1 MNAIIENNAN
11 GVYISK
17 SERLDQLISDFNNSF
32 KKTTYHILEMSRIA
46 YEAKGVGKENY
57 TLFCEH
63 VFMKGAATMSKL
75 ATIGERYN
83 LFIEHQ
89 DKLPS
94 QWTTLYNLTQLET
107 NDFINKVNIGVINT
121 RLTGVESLSLI
132 GKGTPEEKE
141 GKDTKKKLENTDS
154 LVGFKITV
162 SCNSPELA
170 SQLNEVVEFAR
181 EKGLDVSISDELQSF
196 TEGL

>member
-1 MNAIIENNAN
+1 
-11 GVYISK
+11 
-17 SERLDQLISDFNNSF
+17 
-32 KKTTYHILEMSRIA
+32 
-46 YEAKGVGKENY
+46 
-57 TLFCEH
+57 
-63 VFMKGAATMSKL
+63 
-75 ATIGERYN
+75 
-83 LFIEHQ
+83 
-89 DKLPS
+89 
-94 QWTTLYNLTQLET
+94 
-107 NDFINKVNIGVINT
+107 VINT